1 MTKLLFIG
9 KNKGMKNRLI
19 IVENHMLIADELQ
32 ILLTQSENF
41 TCDIASDFEQM
52 VELMAKET
60 YDALIIDDL
69 LLTNV
74 DFSQYRKLSFPPAIV
89 LADGDTEIN
98 PIIQSYYLLEK
109 PFRLNDLLDA
119 LDRMVTNVHW
129 QFGPWYF
136 HTNKNYL
143 TINDCKTN
151 LTEKESDIL
160 NYLCRAGGKTV
171 KREKLLQDVWGYKSG
186 IDTHTLETHI
196 YRLRQKIESGS
207 QKPEFLLSDKHGY
220 RLLHLKKSYSPAK
233 TTTIEA
239 T

>member
-1 MTKLLFIG
+1 MTKPLFIG
-9 KNKGMKNRLI
+9 KNRDMKNRLI

-32 ILLTQSENF
+32 ILLTQSDNF
-41 TCDIASDFEQM
+41 TCDIAPDFEQM
-52 VELMAKET
+52 VELMAKEN
-60 YDALIIDDL
+60 YDALIIDGL
-69 LLTNV
+69 LLTNT
-74 DFSQYRKLSFPPAIV
+74 DFSQYKNLNFPPAIV
-89 LADGDTEIN
+89 LTDSDAEIN
-98 PIIQSYYLLEK
+98 PIFQSYYLLEK